1 MRRSARDP
9 EAGFSLP
16 EVMITIV
23 IVGVAFAAILGGM
36 MTSITVSDLHRKE
49 ATADTLLRS
58 AAEAVQ
64 DRQVSYVPC
73 AGSSA
78 YGSALPAGVSLTA
91 VAYGGWTTEPTPPS
105 PAKSFSSS
113 CGSNDAGVQLITVSA
128 SSTGETL
135 QFVKRD
141 RRGEPT

>member
-1 MRRSARDP
+1 VRRPARDP
-9 EAGFSLP
+9 EGGFSLP

-58 AAEAVQ
+58 AAEAVT
-64 DRQVSYVPC
+64 DRQVGYIKC
-73 AGSSA
+73 AGTSA
-78 YGSALPAGVSLTA
+78 YAPALPAGVSITA
-91 VAYGGWTTEPTPPS
+91 VAYGGGWVDSTQTN
-105 PAKSFSSS
+105 PATFSGA
-113 CGSNDAGVQLITVSA
+113 CANDNGVQLITVSA
-128 SSTGETL
+128 NSTGETL

-141 RRGEPT
+141 RTGEPT